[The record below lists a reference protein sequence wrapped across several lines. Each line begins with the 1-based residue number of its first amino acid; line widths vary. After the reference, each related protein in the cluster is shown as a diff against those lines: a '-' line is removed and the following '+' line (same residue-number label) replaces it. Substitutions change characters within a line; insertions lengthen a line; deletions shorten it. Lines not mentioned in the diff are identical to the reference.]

1 MKQDTPLSNSETDP
15 TSAPIE
21 DELQR
26 IREERKRFSRLI
38 ELDKMEDRPKQQLRA
53 RNSDAQ

>member
-1 MKQDTPLSNSETDP
+1 MKQDTPLSDSETDP
-15 TSAPIE
+15 TLAPIE

-38 ELDKMEDRPKQQLRA
+38 ELDKMENRPKQQLRA